1 MLNLKNFLFDLDGV
15 LVNACDW
22 HYETLNESLKFSGN
36 TPISLSDHVEKYN
49 GLPTKIKLSML
60 NIDLNQHDLIINKK
74 AEFLDKYIEE
84 RCQIDEEK
92 IELFE
97 HLKNKKGRIACVT
110 NSVRHTVE
118 SVLEK
123 MGIRINFDAVVS
135 NEDVRNNKP
144 DPEPYDYTV
153 SLLKI
158 NPAECLIVE
167 DSPKGFMAAALSK
180 VSVIWKV
187 PDANYVTLANY
198 KNIFE
203 DNHE

>member
-1 MLNLKNFLFDLDGV
+1 
-15 LVNACDW
+15 
-22 HYETLNESLKFSGN
+22 
-36 TPISLSDHVEKYN
+36 
-49 GLPTKIKLSML
+49 ML

-123 MGIRINFDAVVS
+123 MGIRIYFDAVVS

-180 VSVIWKV
+180 VSVMWKV